1 MRKVTTLALQAMK
14 EQGERI
20 AMLTAYDYPMSVA
33 LDKAGIDIMLVGDS
47 MGNVVYGY
55 KNTLPVT
62 IEDILRHTQAV
73 VRGAKRA
80 MVIADM
86 PFMSFALPE
95 DAVRNA
101 GRFIKEGRADAVKL
115 EGGRERVESI
125 KLMVDCGIAVMGHVG
140 LTPQYYHQLGGFR
153 VQGKSGGAAT
163 KILEDA
169 LALEEAGVFA
179 IVLETVPWKIAKEI
193 TERVKVPTIGIGA
206 GPHCDGQVL
215 VSQDMMGF
223 FESTP
228 FTFLKQYANVYE
240 TMINSTKEYIQ
251 EVKDQSFPTPDH
263 SYKIPEEEFEKFMK
277 KIAEQD
283 D

>member
-1 MRKVTTLALQAMK
+1 MK